1 MKKCVALFLAL
12 MLLCMGAT
20 ALAEDD
26 PIKIGFT
33 FFHFGDPF
41 SQDVRSGV
49 IDGCNEFGWEVTIQ
63 DGHLDTATQIGQM
76 ESFIASDVDAII
88 MGTVDPDGLIPACM
102 DALDAGIPVFQI
114 NGTTTDLKG
123 STGSIYVDYYQSGY
137 ECGEAAVEYTINN
150 LGGSA
155 NAVILTN
162 PTSKVVAANCENG
175 FRDAISACEGITIV
189 AEQAYFR
196 SSGTDRENGMSVIED
211 LIQNYDIDI
220 IYCCTEQP
228 VLGGRDAMI
237 AAGYESAFL
246 TCTFWSDEVFELFEA
261 NDPFFYMA
269 SAQNPYV
276 QAIELCKMINTYL
289 TTGECEFKHTV
300 STDIITRETVKDYD
314 WRSIVEKRD
323 K

>member
-162 PTSKVVAANCENG
+162 PTSKVVAANCRKWFPG
-175 FRDAISACEGITIV
+175 CDI
-189 AEQAYFR
+189 
-196 SSGTDRENGMSVIED
+196 GM
-211 LIQNYDIDI
+211 
-220 IYCCTEQP
+220 
-228 VLGGRDAMI
+228 
-237 AAGYESAFL
+237 
-246 TCTFWSDEVFELFEA
+246 
-261 NDPFFYMA
+261 
-269 SAQNPYV
+269 
-276 QAIELCKMINTYL
+276 
-289 TTGECEFKHTV
+289 
-300 STDIITRETVKDYD
+300 
-314 WRSIVEKRD
+314 
-323 K
+323 